1 LLGLYGIA
9 AATAPTL
16 SMRRWGAS
24 ALPASSGDAGFEGP
38 DTVERDAPFVV
49 FGRASAPRLV
59 VVFLVAMSLSS

>member
-1 LLGLYGIA
+1 
-9 AATAPTL
+9 
-16 SMRRWGAS
+16 MRRWSAS

-38 DTVERDAPFVV
+38 ETVERDAPFVV